1 MKFNEFGLTGKGNK
15 EIGKALIN
23 KAQEE
28 NKKTLEGQVV
38 GHVGTIM
45 MQLRKMHEYKE
56 NVESNISLLQ
66 RKIQAVN
73 DGEFTLSPYGVI
85 TFNDKELQEA
95 VIGLIEC
102 KNCGYSANRSSTG
115 YDYNKR

>member
-1 MKFNEFGLTGKGNK
+1 MKFNEFGLTGKGTK
-15 EIGKALIN
+15 EFGQALIQ

-56 NVESNISLLQ
+56 NVDNNITLLQ
-66 RKIQAVN
+66 RKIQALN

-102 KNCGYSANRSSTG
+102 KNCGYSVNRDKSG
-115 YDYNKR
+115 YDYTKR